1 MKNITTNE
9 FDKTISEGIVLIDFY
24 ADWCG
29 PCKMLS
35 PVLEDLSSDY
45 NDKITFV
52 KVDVDT
58 EMSLAERFGIMSI
71 PTVKVFKDG
80 EEIKSFMGYMPKPAI
95 KTLLD
100 QIIA

>member
-35 PVLEDLSSDY
+35 PVLEDLSGDY